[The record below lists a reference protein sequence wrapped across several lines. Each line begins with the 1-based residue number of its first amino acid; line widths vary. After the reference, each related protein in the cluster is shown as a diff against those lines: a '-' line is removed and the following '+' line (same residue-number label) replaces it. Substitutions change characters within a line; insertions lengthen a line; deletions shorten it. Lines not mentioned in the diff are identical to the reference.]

1 MSPTHQTSE
10 ELLLRY
16 AAGRLPPAPALVVA
30 SHLAVSPSSRAVLHA
45 FDALGGALIEQAP
58 LAAVSPGLFER
69 TLAGIERPAPAGE
82 PVRGR
87 NHEHPATGISL
98 PAPLARRNIG
108 RWTWIGP
115 GIRLARVAMQED
127 RDHNLVLLR
136 VGAGRAM
143 PRHSHSGEE
152 LTLVLKGSFHD
163 EAGRHGTGDL
173 IEEGEDTD
181 HRPIIGDESE
191 CICLVSFEGPL
202 RIRNWLARLAQ
213 PFIGL

>member
-1 MSPTHQTSE
+1 MSQAHQTSE

-98 PAPLARRNIG
+98 PAPLARRGIG

-163 EAGRHGTGDL
+163 EAGHYQAGDL
-173 IEEGEDTD
+173 IAEDEDTD
-181 HRPIIGDESE
+181 HRPIIGVEGE
-191 CICLVSFEGPL
+191 CICLMSFEGPL
-202 RIRNWLARLAQ
+202 RIRSWLARLAQ